1 MIDLLARTL
10 RRTGYVLA
18 ALSDGLTTPFDD
30 GDAEDAPA
38 PVCAPEATS
47 GPAKV
52 CVGTDDDAGLVKIG
66 VEAMGG
72 AHDGE
77 LVFAFGVTGTF
88 ARELA
93 ETLVKAAD
101 HVDDTAA

>member
-1 MIDLLARTL
+1 MIGLVARTL
-10 RRTGYVLA
+10 RRAGYVLA
-18 ALSDGLTTPFDD
+18 ALSDGLTTSLDADD
-30 GDAEDAPA
+30 ADDDSASETGAGTA
-38 PVCAPEATS
+38 S

-52 CVGTDDDAGLVKIG
+52 CVGTDDDEGLVKIG

-77 LVFAFGVTGTF
+77 TVFVFGVSGAF

-93 ETLVKAAD
+93 DTLLKAAD
-101 HVDDTAA
+101 HVDPAA